1 MMKEKKEIKKAKT
14 TGKTKKW
21 YEKLSKLSEE
31 QLKISNS
38 IDEFKENFIK
48 LGYNIKFSEKNITI
62 TDKEN
67 RSVRLKTLDK
77 AYTNE
82 YIVNFFERKKKI
94 VIKNGQIDKRFGNKK
109 YYKNNLMSFTSLR
122 RVTREFGAARFAT
135 RRFK

>member
-1 MMKEKKEIKKAKT
+1 MKEKKEIKKAKT

-77 AYTNE
+77 TYTNE
-82 YIVNFFERKKKI
+82 YIANFFEKKRK
-94 VIKNGQIDKRFGNKK
+94 
-109 YYKNNLMSFTSLR
+109 
-122 RVTREFGAARFAT
+122 
-135 RRFK
+135 

>member
-1 MMKEKKEIKKAKT
+1 ML
-14 TGKTKKW
+14 
-21 YEKLSKLSEE
+21 YLN
-31 QLKISNS
+31 ISVNQ
-38 IDEFKENFIK
+38 F
-48 LGYNIKFSEKNITI
+48 KFSEKNITI

-122 RVTREFGAARFAT
+122 RVAREFGAARFAT

>member
-21 YEKLSKLSEE
+21 YEKLSKLSEK

-38 IDEFKENFIK
+38 IDEFKENF
-48 LGYNIKFSEKNITI
+48 
-62 TDKEN
+62 
-67 RSVRLKTLDK
+67 
-77 AYTNE
+77 
-82 YIVNFFERKKKI
+82 
-94 VIKNGQIDKRFGNKK
+94 
-109 YYKNNLMSFTSLR
+109 LMSFTGLW